1 MGKFPDLLRVIQKL
15 HKQFNFKLP
24 CNISLQSRVFWVH
37 VCVVVFVF
45 GFFGF
50 FFNMLVNLEI
60 VLISNVTGLA
70 LKLDEGL

>member
-1 MGKFPDLLRVIQKL
+1 M
-15 HKQFNFKLP
+15 
-24 CNISLQSRVFWVH
+24 FWVH
-37 VCVVVFVF
+37 VCVVSCVVVFVF
-45 GFFGF
+45 VFLAFF